1 MIQPLVNITYQPFFV
16 SIQTSGE
23 RIKMLEG
30 QRLILLV
37 AVLALTAFIIIRHF
51 VRKNGGKTFGSNEIK
66 TKIPPGR
73 EIAESYFKGQD
84 EERERISKELHDG
97 ACSAILGV
105 RHIIEPFTYEN
116 EELKKAGNWL
126 GSIHSD
132 LRNMSHNLAPKELF
146 NSNVDE
152 ALELLLSRL
161 CSQNGKKFVYTS
173 VPNSSWEI
181 FPREIQQHVYRVVQ
195 EVLGNIV
202 KHSNASNIEMSVSS
216 IDGLISINLEDDS
229 TNFDIKTGN
238 GIGLETIKSR
248 LSLISGN
255 IEAFKT
261 PQGAVYHIE
270 ARPQNS
276 SKS

>member
-1 MIQPLVNITYQPFFV
+1 
-16 SIQTSGE
+16 
-23 RIKMLEG
+23 MLEG

-37 AVLALTAFIIIRHF
+37 AILALTAFIVIRHF
-51 VRKNGGKTFGSNEIK
+51 IRKNGGKTFVSNNV
-66 TKIPPGR
+66 TPKIPAGR

-116 EELKKAGNWL
+116 EEIKKAASWL
-126 GSIHSD
+126 SSIHSD

-161 CSQNGKKFVYTS
+161 CSQNDKKFVYTS
-173 VPNSSWEI
+173 VPNSSWEK
-181 FPREIQQHVYRVVQ
+181 FSRKIQQHVYRVVQ
-195 EVLGNIV
+195 EILGNIV

-216 IDGLISINLEDDS
+216 IDGLININLEDDS
-229 TNFDIKTGN
+229 TNFDLKSGN
-238 GIGLETIKSR
+238 GIGLQTIKSR
-248 LSLISGN
+248 LSLINGK

-270 ARPQNS
+270 ARPQN
-276 SKS
+276 

>member
-1 MIQPLVNITYQPFFV
+1 MLYSLVNSFFQITFF
-16 SIQTSGE
+16 SIQNSGE
-23 RIKMLEG
+23 RIRALES
-30 QRLILLV
+30 QRLILLLFVV
-37 AVLALTAFIIIRHF
+37 ALFAFIIIRHF
-51 VRKNGGKTFGSNEIK
+51 VRKSGEKSLSKKQPQAQKLNGQ
-66 TKIPPGR
+66 

-116 EELKKAGNWL
+116 EEIRKAANWL

-132 LRNMSHNLAPKELF
+132 LRNMSHNLAPNELF
-146 NSNVDE
+146 NSSVDE

-161 CSQNGKKFVYTS
+161 CTQNGKKFVYATT
-173 VPNSSWEI
+173 PDLSWEK
-181 FPREIQQHVYRVVQ
+181 FPRKTQQHVYRVVQ

-216 IDGLISINLEDDS
+216 LNGAISINIEDDS
-229 TNFDIKTGN
+229 TNFDLKSGN
-238 GIGLETIKSR
+238 GIGMESIKSR
-248 LSLISGN
+248 LSLISGK

-270 ARPQNS
+270 AKP
-276 SKS
+276 